1 MEEIKKAIEVKQNI
15 IHLGPFVVDSKWAYN
30 CYLLNVSDYFVLM
43 DLTPLHKYDLLK
55 IAIEKYTTIEHIK
68 FIVLQYIH
76 ISTLNVLIELIDDG
90 YTGKIVTNQ
99 YFAQQ
104 LKNAHLN
111 LEIIEIEHINHKLII
126 GKNEYLHFY
135 PMSFLPFPQMF
146 MTYSSIDH
154 SFFTSS
160 LLSSY
165 YSNETISNDQVLKN
179 MFQFHFENMP
189 SSLYIKPILD
199 VILQTKTK
207 QILPLFGHLIQYE
220 LRELAVDYLYKHD
233 FYNSNQYSTKYLTL
247 EDQHVY
253 ECLNQS
259 LVQLSKYFSKREIM
273 DLFIGS
279 PFHMQQ
285 DQLQLKKSTLEG
297 YKLYHGFFEYIYAKK
312 GLLWLSVLE
321 PIIHRYMEIYKIEQ
335 PSIYRSLVLQ
345 LNVEKD
351 NLEKQRQALEKGLKE
366 LQDEFDKVKENALRC
381 PITGLYYQNVLTEMI
396 EFEKQRDRESSFSIL
411 LIQLDQL
418 IDFNKRYGKETGNES
433 IRNMAYVVQNLLQ
446 PHQQLYKQY
455 GPGIYLFDKE
465 SNKIGLKKLIQH
477 IKNEVN
483 QSNIFIEKVS
493 VSISYIIE
501 DDVSKDIPV
510 LLQINN
516 YFDLLEK
523 RMILLKDNQ
532 SIDIKDEVTQKT
544 VLSEGKILLVDEDEM
559 NRNMLFRIFKRLN
572 YEVVLAQSV
581 EQALEL
587 IKIYHIDLIISEINL
602 SKIDGFQLK
611 QMLNE
616 YEEYHH
622 IPFFMI
628 SHSKTLENIKRGN
641 ALDVDLMMQK
651 PIVAEELIGH
661 IKRFRERRLKT

>member
-1 MEEIKKAIEVKQNI
+1 MNNLEIKMNENQNI
-15 IHLGPFVVDSKWAYN
+15 KHLGPFVVDSKWAYN
-30 CYLLNVSDYFVLM
+30 CYLLNVSDYFVLV

-55 IAIEKYTTIEHIK
+55 NAIEKYTQISHIK

-90 YTGKIVTNQ
+90 FKGKIVTNQ
-99 YFAQQ
+99 YFARQ
-104 LKNAHLN
+104 LKNSQLN
-111 LEIIEIEHINHKLII
+111 VEIIEIEQINHKLAI
-126 GKNEYLHFY
+126 GKNDYLQFY

-146 MTYSSIDH
+146 VTYSSIEQT
-154 SFFTSS
+154 FFTAS

-165 YSNETISNDQVLKN
+165 YKDEHVTGETLLKSI
-179 MFQFHFENMP
+179 FQYHFENMP

-199 VILQTKTK
+199 VIQQTKYK
-207 QILPLFGHLIQYE
+207 QILPLFGYLIQYD
-220 LRELAVDYLYKHD
+220 LKDSAVDYLYKHD

-259 LVQLSKYFSKREIM
+259 LIQLSKYFSKREIM
-273 DLFIGS
+273 DQFIGS
-279 PFHMQQ
+279 PFHLHQ

-321 PIIHRYMEIYKIEQ
+321 PIIQRYMEIYKVEQ

-345 LNVEKD
+345 MNVEKD
-351 NLEKQRQALEKGLKE
+351 ALEKKRIELEQGFKNLK
-366 LQDEFDKVKENALRC
+366 DEFEKVKENALRC
-381 PITGLYYQNVLTEMI
+381 PFTGLYYQNVLSEMI
-396 EFEKQRDRESSFSIL
+396 DFEKNRDRDNRFSIM

-418 IDFNKRYGKETGNES
+418 IDFNKRYGKEIGNES
-433 IRNMAYVVQNLLQ
+433 IRNMTYVIQNLLS
-446 PHQQLYKQY
+446 PDQQLFKQY
-455 GPGIYLFDKE
+455 GPGIYLFDKDFHKN
-465 SNKIGLKKLIQH
+465 SHKKFIQQ
-477 IKNEVN
+477 IKNEVS
-483 QSNIFIEKVS
+483 QSNLFIEKAS
-493 VSISYIIE
+493 VSISHVSE
-501 DDVSKDIPV
+501 EDVSNDISIP
-510 LLQINN
+510 LQINN

-523 RMILLKDNQ
+523 RMILIKNNQ
-532 SIDIKDEVTQKT
+532 STDIKEESTEKT
-544 VLSEGKILLVDEDEM
+544 VISEGKILLVDEDEM

-572 YEVVLAQSV
+572 YEVILAQSV

-587 IKIYHIDLIISEINL
+587 IKIYPIDLIISEINL

-616 YEEYHH
+616 HDEYHH

-628 SHSKTLENIKRGN
+628 SHNKTLDNIKRGN
-641 ALDVDLMMQK
+641 ALDVDLIMQK
-651 PIVAEELIGH
+651 PIIAEELIGH
-661 IKRFRERRLKT
+661 IKRFRERRIKS